1 MESSLQQEERVVIE
15 TIVNQA
21 LQTRVL
27 TFRQQCQIEVLLRH
41 QRYTS
46 TDLEAL
52 RQLEEALAA
61 QQVVTGANSLSPS
74 GWA

>member
-1 MESSLQQEERVVIE
+1 MLIE

-27 TFRQQCQIEVLLRH
+27 TFRQQRHIEVLLRH

-46 TDLEAL
+46 TDLDAL

-61 QQVVTGANSLSPS
+61 QQVVTGANSLSRGEWHLQPTLY
-74 GWA
+74 

>member
-1 MESSLQQEERVVIE
+1 MLIE

-27 TFRQQCQIEVLLRH
+27 TFRQQRQIEVLLRH
-41 QRYTS
+41 QRCSS
-46 TDLEAL
+46 TDLDAL

-61 QQVVTGANSLSPS
+61 QQVVTGANSLSRREWHLQPS
-74 GWA
+74 LY